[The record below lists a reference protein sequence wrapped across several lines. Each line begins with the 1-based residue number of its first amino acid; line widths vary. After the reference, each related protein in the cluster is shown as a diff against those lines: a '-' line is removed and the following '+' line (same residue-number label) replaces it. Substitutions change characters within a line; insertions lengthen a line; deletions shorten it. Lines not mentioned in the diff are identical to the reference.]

1 MAAARLVGMPVPR
14 REDPRLLLGQARFVA
29 DINVPRTLHMAI
41 VRSTR
46 AHAAIESIDAAEA
59 LAAPGVVRIIV
70 GAEVAETIAP
80 LPSIDIAGPGT
91 AACQRVLA
99 VGKVRYVG
107 EPVAAVLAES
117 RAQADVAADLVHIR
131 CRDLPV
137 VLDTE
142 QAAAT
147 PPALLYEQLGSN
159 VISTVT
165 QSVGDADAA
174 FAAAHRVF
182 EDTFRIHRYAAS
194 PMETRGVLADPT
206 GRAGRITLYSS
217 TQFPHLVRA
226 FLAGVL
232 GLPEADLHVVA
243 PDVGGGFGVKCE
255 FYPEE
260 VLAVWAAKQLARPIK
275 WIETRAEHFVGT
287 THAREQVHRVRAAVD
302 KDGIVT
308 AVTLESLTNNGA
320 AAATLSVTPA
330 SISSAMLRGP
340 YRIPNYRAK
349 SRSVVTNKTPLAVYR
364 GAGHP
369 QAVLCMELM
378 MDRIAR
384 EVNIDRAELRRRNML
399 TPADMPCDRGT
410 EIVLAGKVVYDSGDY
425 GASLDKALAL
435 AGWKDRAALADEAT
449 KRGKLSGVGIACL
462 VEETAIGPYDTGE
475 VRVDGSGKVTVYTGA
490 SPHGQGTATAI
501 AQLVADELEIDIDRI
516 SVRHG
521 DTDVIPDGV
530 GTFASRG
537 AAIGGA
543 AARLAARKVRDKALQ
558 VAAEMLQS
566 APGDLTWSEGEA
578 RASNGASATLAAIAA
593 RATAWNSL
601 PKGLSSFNLA
611 EEAHY
616 QVPGIAFANAT
627 HVCQVEI
634 DPATGELAVTDYAV
648 VHDCG
653 TVVNPMIV
661 EAQVIGGIAQGL
673 GGTLFE
679 EIPYDAEGRPLVTGF
694 GDYLIPTAADMP
706 RAIRAGS
713 METPSPLNPFG
724 MKGAGE
730 GGTTGAV
737 AAIASA
743 VADALAPLG
752 VRVTSDGPFTPPN
765 ILKLIK
771 SAGQALPA

>member
-1 MAAARLVGMPVPR
+1 MAAARLVGTPVPR
-14 REDPRLLLGQARFVA
+14 REDARLLLGQARFVA
-29 DINVPRTLHMAI
+29 DITVPRTLYMAI
-41 VRSTR
+41 VRSTK
-46 AHAAIESIDAAEA
+46 AHAVIEAIDTSRAI
-59 LAAPGVVRIIV
+59 AAPGVARVVVGSEIADTV
-70 GAEVAETIAP
+70 GA
-80 LPSIDIAGPGT
+80 LPSIDLAGSGT
-91 AACQRVLA
+91 AACCRVLSI
-99 VGKVRYVG
+99 GKVRYVG
-107 EPVAAVLAES
+107 EPVAVVFAE
-117 RAQADVAADLVHIR
+117 RLTQANEAADLVDIQY
-131 CRDLPV
+131 RDLPV

-142 QAAAT
+142 QAVEQ
-147 PPALLYEQLGSN
+147 PPSLLYEQLGSN
-159 VISTVT
+159 VISTVS
-165 QSVGDADAA
+165 QNVGDTDAA
-174 FAAAHRVF
+174 FAGAFRVF
-182 EDTFRIHRYAAS
+182 EDTFRIHRYVAA

-206 GRAGRITLYSS
+206 GRNGRVTLYSS

-260 VLAVWAAKQLARPIK
+260 VLAVWAAKTLGRPIK
-275 WIETRAEHFVGT
+275 WIETRAEHFVAT

-308 AVTLESLTNNGA
+308 AVTLDSLTNNGA

-340 YRIPNYRAK
+340 YRIPNYQAK
-349 SRSVVTNKTPLAVYR
+349 SQSVVTNKTPLAVYR

-369 QAVLCMELM
+369 QAVMCMELT
-378 MDRIAR
+378 MDRIVR
-384 EVNIDRAELRRRNML
+384 EMNIDRVELRRRNML

-410 EIVLAGKVVYDSGDY
+410 EIVLAGKVIYDSGDY
-425 GASLDKALAL
+425 GECLSKALEL
-435 AGWKDRAALADEAT
+435 AGWKNRADLAAEA
-449 KRGKLSGVGIACL
+449 KRRGKVLGIGIACL
-462 VEETAIGPYDTGE
+462 VEETAIGPYETGD

-521 DTDVIPDGV
+521 DTDVIKDGV

-537 AAIGGA
+537 GAIGGA
-543 AARLAARKVRDKALQ
+543 AARLAARKVREKALQ

-578 RASNGASATLAAIAA
+578 VAKNGASATLAAIAG

-627 HVCQVEI
+627 HICQVEI
-634 DPATGELAVTDYAV
+634 DAATGELAMTNYAV

-653 TVVNPMIV
+653 TVINPMIV
-661 EAQVIGGIAQGL
+661 EGQVIGGIAQGL

-679 EIPYDAEGRPLVTGF
+679 EIRYDEQGQPQVSGF
-694 GDYLIPTAADMP
+694 GDYLMPTAGDMP
-706 RAIRAGS
+706 RTIRSGS
-713 METPSPLNPFG
+713 MESPSPLNPFG

-737 AAIASA
+737 AAITSA

-752 VRVTSDGPFTPPN
+752 VKVDSDGPFTPPN

-771 SAGQALPA
+771 SARQAFPT